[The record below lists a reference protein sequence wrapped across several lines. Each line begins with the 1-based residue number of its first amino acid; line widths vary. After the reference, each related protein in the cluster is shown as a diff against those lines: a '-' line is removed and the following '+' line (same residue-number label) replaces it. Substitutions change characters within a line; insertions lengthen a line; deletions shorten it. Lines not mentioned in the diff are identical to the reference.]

1 MLYSRLTVSRN
12 AAQDY
17 LELECS
23 LCLFFGLSF
32 TPGPLALGGLQSK
45 LLHCVV
51 HCLPA
56 VGTRTSLCHILKIS
70 LENAI

>member
-1 MLYSRLTVSRN
+1 MQYSRLTMSQIT
-12 AAQDY
+12 AQDY

-23 LCLFFGLSF
+23 LCLFFSLSL
-32 TPGPLALGGLQSK
+32 TPGPLALGGLQAK

-56 VGTRTSLCHILKIS
+56 VGTRTSLCQMLRIS
-70 LENAI
+70 